1 MQKQITAQAI
11 TEQMRLEFVDTEG
24 LSTPLDAEFEYD
36 PADPFAVSILFTD
49 EPAPVRWTFA
59 RELLIEGFYEPTG
72 DGDVHVWPCLNTE
85 GAAVEAGAAREVFE
99 RLGAVPDRRRLD
111 ADAGPTGAGADAAP
125 GGLSGREVEVLRLLA
140 AGLTNRAIADAL
152 TISERTVDRHVS
164 NIYTKLDVSTRAA
177 ATAFAYEHH
186 LV

>member
-24 LSTPLDAEFEYD
+24 LSTPLDAEFEYN
-36 PADPFAVSILFTD
+36 PADPFAVSVLFAD

-85 GAAVEAGAAREVFE
+85 GAAVVILELSSPSGEVLVQVASRSLAAFIHQMV
-99 RLGAVPDRRRLD
+99 AMVPVGSEGDIVDLD
-111 ADAGPTGAGADAAP
+111 AEINQ
-125 GGLSGREVEVLRLLA
+125 L
-140 AGLTNRAIADAL
+140 
-152 TISERTVDRHVS
+152 
-164 NIYTKLDVSTRAA
+164 
-177 ATAFAYEHH
+177 FA
-186 LV
+186 